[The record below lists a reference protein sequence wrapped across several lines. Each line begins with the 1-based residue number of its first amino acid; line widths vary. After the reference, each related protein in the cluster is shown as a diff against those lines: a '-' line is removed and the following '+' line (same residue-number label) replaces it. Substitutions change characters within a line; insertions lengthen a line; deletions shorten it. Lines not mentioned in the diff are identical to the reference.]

1 MQFCI
6 VIKQDIVESSG
17 GFSKMS
23 RPLLLIILLF
33 LMVLTSQFDWNHKII
48 AAESQA
54 RSSALSNKQRY
65 VLDRRESVKEKI
77 ILSQEKHIQKLK
89 TLVQSLQEQ
98 LLLCSSGKDEF
109 VNDIT
114 SSLTELLNDPR
125 QKQVLE

>member
-6 VIKQDIVESSG
+6 VIKQDIV
-17 GFSKMS
+17 
-23 RPLLLIILLF
+23 
-33 LMVLTSQFDWNHKII
+33 FDWNHKII